1 MAPYEALY
9 GHRCIS
15 PLCWDVAGERSLVG
29 PDWVQQNHDKVRE
42 IRQNLLT
49 AHSHQKS
56 YVDVRQR
63 ELEFSVGEV
72 LLKASPTKGIVRF
85 GSRGKLSPRYIGHY
99 MITAR
104 VGALAYRL

>member
-1 MAPYEALY
+1 M
-9 GHRCIS
+9 
-15 PLCWDVAGERSLVG
+15 
-29 PDWVQQNHDKVRE
+29 
-42 IRQNLLT
+42 LT

-72 LLKASPTKGIVRF
+72 LLKASLTKGIVRF
-85 GSRGKLSPRYIGHY
+85 SNRGKLSPRYIGPY

-104 VGALAYRL
+104 VGALAYRLPESMSGVTLCFLYRF